1 MLGDCRWMLKKSVSM
16 LLTRSAPWWSLRRGC
31 RERMSSSSSVEGEFV
46 CDHSYKV
53 ELTDQEQ
60 EVCVDLE
67 TIDCIQKNITVTDTD
82 SVEGVE
88 FNCQKDVSMEKRG

>member
-1 MLGDCRWMLKKSVSM
+1 MRVM
-16 LLTRSAPWWSLRRGC
+16 
-31 RERMSSSSSVEGEFV
+31 EQV
-46 CDHSYKV
+46 CGHSYKV

-82 SVEGVE
+82 RVEGLE
-88 FNCQKDVSMEKRG
+88 FNCQQDVYMEKRGCEKISKEKVYKPS

>member
-1 MLGDCRWMLKKSVSM
+1 
-16 LLTRSAPWWSLRRGC
+16 
-31 RERMSSSSSVEGEFV
+31 MSSSSSVEGESV

-82 SVEGVE
+82 SIEGVE
-88 FNCQKDVSMEKRG
+88 FNCQEDVSMEKRGYEKISKEKLYKHP

>member
-1 MLGDCRWMLKKSVSM
+1 
-16 LLTRSAPWWSLRRGC
+16 
-31 RERMSSSSSVEGEFV
+31 MSSSSSVEGEFV

-67 TIDCIQKNITVTDTD
+67 TIDCIQKNITVTDTV

-88 FNCQKDVSMEKRG
+88 FNCQQDVSMEKRRCEKISKEKLYKHP

>member
-1 MLGDCRWMLKKSVSM
+1 M
-16 LLTRSAPWWSLRRGC
+16 
-31 RERMSSSSSVEGEFV
+31 EQV
-46 CDHSYKV
+46 CGHSYKV

-82 SVEGVE
+82 RVEGLE
-88 FNCQKDVSMEKRG
+88 FNCSKMFTWRREDVRRSVRKKCTNLPREVKCSFLKFYHSHNPLIGYLCSK